1 MYNNFYTMN
10 IEMYKYEHQD
20 FESSD
25 HYAEHLLQ
33 KAKQYKGN
41 INIEKND
48 FLLVTTLLWEPH
60 LLNDFVLYENLFK
73 SFKHKGIKTIL
84 ILDSYYKDIDVTRL
98 ATKVHYVNYFLW
110 RTYDK
115 VVRQKK
121 SEVSTVWNSNS
132 DKFLILNGKP
142 GRVNRIR
149 LLWKLKHLLDRAV
162 WSLHVHPGTWQE
174 SRQYLGEMSDKGFA
188 DFVKKYNRNPDN
200 AKILFQE
207 DSLHYGGIP
216 YDVSLF
222 DSTLF
227 RIVTE
232 TQFNLKG
239 NVIPWLTEKT
249 FLTILNRLPFMIAG
263 DKGSLNKLKSMGFRT
278 FENYLPEK
286 DYDLIE
292 DPETK
297 INAIVSN
304 TEFWLN
310 HMEHKEKILEDVE
323 HNYHMLEK
331 IATQNKSML
340 EDICR
345 QNGIN
350 TNSIEKI
357 CTTFDIL
364 GNE

>member
-1 MYNNFYTMN
+1 MN

-20 FESSD
+20 FENSD

-33 KAKQYKGN
+33 RAKQYKGN
-41 INIEKND
+41 INIDKDD

-60 LLNDFVLYENLFK
+60 LLNDFHLYYNLFN
-73 SFKHKGIKTIL
+73 SFKRKGIKTIL
-84 ILDSYYKDIDVTRL
+84 ILDSYYKDTDVTRL

-110 RTYDK
+110 RSYDK

-121 SEVSTVWNSNS
+121 SAVSQSWDSDSN
-132 DKFLILNGKP
+132 KFLILNGKP

-149 LLWKLKHLLDRAV
+149 LLWKLRHLLDRAV
-162 WSLHVHPGTWQE
+162 WSLHVHSGTWQE
-174 SRQYLGEMSDKGFA
+174 SRQYLGELSDKGFA
-188 DFVKKYNRNPDN
+188 DFVEKHNRNPDN

-239 NVIPWLTEKT
+239 DVIPWLTEKT
-249 FLTILNRLPFMIAG
+249 FLTILNRLPFIIAG
-263 DKGSLNKLKSMGFRT
+263 DKGSLGKLKAMGFRT
-278 FENYLPEK
+278 FENYLPVK
-286 DYDLIE
+286 DYDEID
-292 DPETK
+292 DPERK
-297 INAIVSN
+297 LNAIVTN
-304 TEFWLN
+304 TDFWLN
-310 HMEHKEKILEDVE
+310 SMEHKDSIRKDVE
-323 HNYHMLEK
+323 HNYDTLEK
-331 IATQNKSML
+331 IALQNKATL

-345 QNGIN
+345 NNGIKAD
-350 TNSIEKI
+350 SIEKI